1 MDSSVYIQTYCRK
14 GFPGGSGSK
23 ESTCNT
29 GDQDS
34 IFGLGRFPG
43 ERNSYPFQYSRLGN
57 SRTEEPGGLQ
67 STGSQRIKYNLVTKQ
82 QHIAEKYFSCY
93 WIRKREERSKQL
105 DSKIIY
111 FYKGRLPWWLIW

>member
-1 MDSSVYIQTYCRK
+1 MGSSVYIQTYCRK

-29 GDQDS
+29 GDQDL
-34 IFGLGRFPG
+34 ILGLGRFPG
-43 ERNSYPFQYSRLGN
+43 ERNSYPFQYSHLGN

-67 STGSQRIKYNLVTKQ
+67 STGSQRVKHNLVTEQ

-93 WIRKREERSKQL
+93 
-105 DSKIIY
+105 
-111 FYKGRLPWWLIW
+111 